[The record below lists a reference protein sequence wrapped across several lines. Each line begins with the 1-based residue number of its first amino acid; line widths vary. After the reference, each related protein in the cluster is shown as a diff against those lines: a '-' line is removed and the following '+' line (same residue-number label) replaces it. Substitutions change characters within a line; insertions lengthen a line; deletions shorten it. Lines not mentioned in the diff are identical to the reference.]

1 MNSSLLAALLALAV
15 ASDSIDRPLPAEAG
29 VISRMLTADL
39 NLVQGRSIVVDYPAD
54 VARISTSDPTVADA
68 VPATSREFLIHAKNH
83 GVATVVVWGKNG
95 LRTMYN
101 ITVEHNVE
109 PIRRLMKETFPEEKI
124 SIQAAR
130 DEVTLTGRV
139 SSKEVAERAALI
151 ATPLAKTVV
160 NHLQIPPPPVAKQVL
175 LKVRFAELNRN
186 ASSALAFNLVPLGA
200 GGTIGRITTGQIG
213 PPDVQIQ
220 NGQTRVSISDALNI
234 FAFRPDLNLM
244 AFVRALQSQ
253 GVLQILAEPNLVTIA
268 GKEASF
274 LVGGE
279 FPVPVVQGGANAGA
293 ITVIFREFGVRLT
306 FNPQITDHDTIKLYV
321 KPEVS
326 TLDLANSVTISGFTI
341 PALATRR
348 VETNIELSQGQSF
361 VIGGLIDDRVAES
374 MAKMPGLSNIPVLGP
389 LFKSRSENRSKTEL
403 VVIVTPE
410 LAPAT
415 GAPLSTPD
423 YPKPFLPQLN
433 PRQLNPDKLNSAPGG
448 DRAQAPVTAPA
459 TAQAAGGGKKSRAEK
474 KEEKRLK
481 REQQQLAAQQ
491 ERTARNER
499 EAEKRKQR
507 KDSQKPAPKPA
518 QAMAPR
524 RREFEV
530 AIARLPDSGLTA
542 IPGTAGLAK

>member
-1 MNSSLLAALLALAV
+1 MSGSPLVLLLAMAL

-29 VISRMLTADL
+29 VISRMVNADL
-39 NLVQGRSIVVDYPAD
+39 SLVQGRSIVVDYPAE

-95 LRTMYN
+95 LRTTYN

-109 PIRRLMKETFPEEKI
+109 PIRRLLRETFPEEKI
-124 SIQAAR
+124 TLQAAR

-139 SSKEVAERAALI
+139 SSKEVADRAVLI

-160 NHLQIPPPPVAKQVL
+160 NHLQVPPPPVAKQVL
-175 LKVRFAELNRN
+175 LRVRFAELNRN
-186 ASSALAFNLVPLGA
+186 ASSAFAVNLVPLGA

-213 PPDVQIQ
+213 PPDIQLQ
-220 NGQTRVSISDALNI
+220 NGQTRVSLSDALNI

-244 AFVRALQSQ
+244 TLVRALQSQ
-253 GVLQILAEPNLVTIA
+253 GVLQILAEPNLVTIS

-306 FNPQITDHDTIKLYV
+306 FNPLITEHETIKLYV

-348 VETNIELSQGQSF
+348 VETNIELTQGQSF
-361 VIGGLIDDRVAES
+361 VIGGLIDDRAADS
-374 MAKMPGLSNIPVLGP
+374 MAKMPGLSAIPVLGP
-389 LFKSRSENRSKTEL
+389 LFKSRSENRSRTEL

-410 LAPAT
+410 LAPGG
-415 GAPLSTPD
+415 GAPLSTPQF
-423 YPKPFLPQLN
+423 PKPFLPGLDPAGLKSVPGAN
-433 PRQLNPDKLNSAPGG
+433 PAAVAAPVVTPPVASAQPGS
-448 DRAQAPVTAPA
+448 RAQRREA
-459 TAQAAGGGKKSRAEK
+459 
-474 KEEKRLK
+474 KRLRK
-481 REQQQLAAQQ
+481 EQEQQARQEKQDLQKQ
-491 ERTARNER
+491 ERERNQRERGERKPKTAIVL
-499 EAEKRKQR
+499 
-507 KDSQKPAPKPA
+507 PP
-518 QAMAPR
+518 

-530 AIARLPDSGLTA
+530 VIARRQDSGLSA
-542 IPGTAGLAK
+542 IPGAAGVIK